1 MTLRVESFLGADVAR
16 YLPAIA
22 VLRIEVFHD
31 WPYLYDG
38 SIEYE
43 ERYLASYTNPG
54 AMVAIAFDGDVAP
67 LHRLDF
73 VGARD
78 RDRLREGFAGV
89 RRPAEVQ
96 FVGARTGEAGP
107 ADVDIPVVRS
117 AGAIDL
123 EHGLVLEDAAD
134 NLRWCPLADDD
145 RPLIVDRIAAGVRCR
160 AEWAAR
166 GE

>member
-1 MTLRVESFLGADVAR
+1 MEDELAGADEWPVAAVACSVGR
-16 YLPAIA
+16 KVRGDLADQIRRGEA
-22 VLRIEVFHD
+22 GAAVRRTGEAEAGSEVLVLRE
-31 WPYLYDG
+31 G
-38 SIEYE
+38 A
-43 ERYLASYTNPG
+43 ERDVY
-54 AMVAIAFDGDVAP
+54 VAIGFDGDVAP

-123 EHGLVLEDAAD
+123 
-134 NLRWCPLADDD
+134 
-145 RPLIVDRIAAGVRCR
+145 
-160 AEWAAR
+160 
-166 GE
+166 